1 MSIDYVALKAE
12 LVAGHPVT
20 GAYNVDDQLAA
31 NEINE
36 LNIEREK
43 LTTSRE
49 AQDATDA
56 GEFNALATES
66 DKALWVSALAWESM
80 DLNRGIGLA
89 TAQGIWA
96 GAAGTI
102 TRPALIATRTEM
114 ISRVAE
120 LNLGRAVLNAGQI
133 NHARTL

>member
-12 LVAGHPVT
+12 LDAGHPVT
-20 GAYNVDDQLAA
+20 GAYDANDQLAA
-31 NEINE
+31 DQLNAV
-36 LNIEREK
+36 NIEEEK

-56 GEFNALATES
+56 DEFNALAAVADQS
-66 DKALWVSALAWESM
+66 LWVNALAWDTM

-102 TRPALIATRTEM
+102 TRPALIATRTQPVNRTSQLNFGRTEL
-114 ISRVAE
+114 SDSQVA
-120 LNLGRAVLNAGQI
+120 
-133 NHARTL
+133 HARTL